1 VGHIGPD
8 LRDVGIVGYLVVKI
22 SAAGNVVVDRDNGT
36 GRVQYGFVQFLEN
49 AKEVLPEK
57 SSATGQKH
65 CFA

>member
-1 VGHIGPD
+1 
-8 LRDVGIVGYLVVKI
+8 VGYLVVKI